1 MSWPIP
7 DELIVAVQTQNAL
20 TVKLVRALESC
31 AKQLQAIK
39 RSFYRPGRL
48 EIITKGRVDMA
59 ILFDV
64 SLPPP
69 GATDVVS
76 RELTLTIDGTTQ
88 AVPPLVGTTTVVVGF
103 SGPQGATV
111 EAVLVDVDD
120 AGNRSE
126 PSPKLVA
133 TLQDTIPP
141 PAPGELGLIVTG
153 ET

>member
-7 DELIVAVQTQNAL
+7 DELVTAAQTQNAL

-39 RSFYRPGRL
+39 RCLYRPGKV
-48 EIITKGRVDMA
+48 EIKTKGRVDMA

-76 RELTLTIDGTTQ
+76 RELFLTIDG
-88 AVPPLVGTTTVVVGF
+88 AIVEVPLLPGNATIASGF
-103 SGPQGATV
+103 QGPQGATV
-111 EAVLVDVDD
+111 GATLVDIDD